1 MQEFLLFEVKPVFL
15 VFIIKFLVYFC
26 VLDFSFLYQFRTSLY
41 FAKVFREK
49 AVSRNFKIAIFASI
63 YKSFA

>member
-49 AVSRNFKIAIFASI
+49 TVSRNFKIAIFASI